1 MFYIIYQF
9 IIQLKPK
16 TYKQEFDRLISGAK
30 KREKLLLKKNF
41 RRKKAFRPHLQDLQ
55 VLKKKT
61 DADKTPTWN
70 GKNQLCFQE
79 LLVIVRHVRDADEQ
93 VKMLSI
99 QHDHIR
105 TND

>member
-16 TYKQEFDRLISGAK
+16 PINKNLTVSFLGQK

-55 VLKKKT
+55 VLNAKRRMLTKHRHGMGRI
-61 DADKTPTWN
+61 N
-70 GKNQLCFQE
+70 YVSKNYC
-79 LLVIVRHVRDADEQ
+79 HC
-93 VKMLSI
+93 
-99 QHDHIR
+99 
-105 TND
+105 

>member
-55 VLKKKT
+55 VLNAKRQMLTKHRHGMGRI
-61 DADKTPTWN
+61 N
-70 GKNQLCFQE
+70 YVSKNYC
-79 LLVIVRHVRDADEQ
+79 HC
-93 VKMLSI
+93 
-99 QHDHIR
+99 
-105 TND
+105 